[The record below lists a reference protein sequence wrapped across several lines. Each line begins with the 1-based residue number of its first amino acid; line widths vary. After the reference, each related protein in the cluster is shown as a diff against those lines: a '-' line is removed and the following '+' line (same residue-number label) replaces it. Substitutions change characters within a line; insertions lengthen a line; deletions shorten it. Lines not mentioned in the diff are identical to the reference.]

1 MPGSCVSQASS
12 IKVRT
17 WENSSCLGLP
27 RVLQHYILWTPASH
41 KNMWDRQWWHTCTY
55 TYPHTYQQKQY
66 MTQAGNLTTWLFRR
80 TEGKTAQQYIMCP
93 PLSGINRKA
102 RTSEIMLSIPNSI
115 QNIGNITSIWIQQT
129 GLLQYLWWQHTMG
142 HLLDSRQ
149 PGREN
154 ICTVSS
160 NTHTSHSFS

>member
-17 WENSSCLGLP
+17 WENSCCLGLP
-27 RVLQHYILWTPASH
+27 RVLQHYILWAPASH
-41 KNMWDRQWWHTCTY
+41 KNMGDHQWWHTC

-66 MTQAGNLTTWLFRR
+66 MTQAGTSQPDCPAGLR
-80 TEGKTAQQYIMCP
+80 EDSTAVHYVP
-93 PLSGINRKA
+93 PLSAINREA

-115 QNIGNITSIWIQQT
+115 QNIGNITSIRIQQT

-160 NTHTSHSFS
+160 NTHTSYSFS